1 MPEAISDSSTL
12 IHLAGIGRLELLKE
26 FHGTIVITPAV
37 WEEVVVEGRT
47 RPGASEVNEANN
59 MGWIKVIAPTN
70 ESVVRLLER
79 ELHKGEAETIALAVE
94 RHPDVVFLDE
104 LEARR
109 VANVYGLHMTGVI
122 GILIRAKLEGKV
134 TSLREELDK
143 LRNVAGFWIGDSL
156 YRRALQAVAEEVL
169 AIKMNTVAEDR

>member
-26 FHGTIVITPAV
+26 FYGKIFITPAV
-37 WEEVVVEGRT
+37 WKEVVVEGQSRA
-47 RPGASEVNEANN
+47 GASEVNEANN
-59 MGWIKVIAPTN
+59 AGWIEVVTPTN

-79 ELHKGEAETIALAVE
+79 ELHKGEAETIALAIE
-94 RHPDVVFLDE
+94 RHPEVVFLDE

-109 VANVYGLHMTGVI
+109 VANVYGLRKTGVI
-122 GILIRAKLEGKV
+122 GILIRAKLEGRV

-143 LRNVAGFWIGDSL
+143 LRIEAGFWIGEPL
-156 YRRALQAVAEEVL
+156 YRRALQAVAEE
-169 AIKMNTVAEDR
+169 